1 MFFLN
6 PPQRLGTDLE
16 KADYRPF
23 FTNKGVVTFS
33 YNPFFHAGNI
43 VPAGQFVI

>member
-23 FTNKGVVTFS
+23 FTNRGVVTLS
-33 YNPFFHAGNI
+33 YNPCFHAEM
-43 VPAGQFVI
+43 VYPAGQ